1 MQIDSTEIEDTFAE
15 AFGMRYTRLIVT
27 ARDDYWLRAATAEF
41 TGYASSVIGCDMEA
55 GVERWL
61 SPSETPDLRPGAAL
75 LAFAFGRDALAKA
88 VANRAGQCI
97 MTAPSAALFNGLRTL
112 DDPNTNTIPLGKH
125 LRFFGDGFQKSKV
138 IADQRFWRIPVMEGE
153 FLCEDQ
159 CGVAKGIAG
168 GNFIVQGVDADAAL
182 DGARRAV
189 EAIALLPGVMTPFP
203 GGAVRSGSKVGS
215 RYATLRASTADA
227 FCPTLRG
234 RVPSLLHPAANAAIE
249 IVIDGVDVPAVADAM
264 AHGIRAA
271 CGSRVVAIS
280 AGNYGGKLG
289 PYHFRLHDILAI
301 PQPPRTTTPNLP
313 TP

>member
-1 MQIDSTEIEDTFAE
+1 MQIDTTEIEDTFAE

-55 GVERWL
+55 GIEREL
-61 SPSETPDLRPGAAL
+61 SPAETPDQRPGAAL
-75 LAFAFGRDALAKA
+75 LAFAFSRDALAKA

-97 MTAPSAALFNGLRTL
+97 MTAPSAALFNGLPAT
-112 DDPNTNTIPLGKH
+112 DTIPLGKH

-138 IADQRFWRIPVMEGE
+138 IADRRYWRIPVMEGE

-168 GNFIVQGVDADAAL
+168 GNFIVQGSHVDAAL

-189 EAIALLPGVMTPFP
+189 EAISLLPDVTTPFP

-215 RYATLRASTADA
+215 RYPTMRASTADA

-234 RVPSLLHPAANAAIE
+234 RVPSLLHPAANSAIE
-249 IVIDGVDVPAVADAM
+249 IVIDGVDVPAVARAM

-271 CGSRVVAIS
+271 CGSHVVAIS

-289 PYHFRLHDILAI
+289 PYHFRLHDVLAAAN
-301 PQPPRTTTPNLP
+301 QDLG
-313 TP
+313 